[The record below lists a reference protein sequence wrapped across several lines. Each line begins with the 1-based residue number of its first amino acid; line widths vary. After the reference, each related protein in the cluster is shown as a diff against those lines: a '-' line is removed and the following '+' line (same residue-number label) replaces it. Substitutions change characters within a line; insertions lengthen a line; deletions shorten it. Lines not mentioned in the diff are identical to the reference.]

1 MWTGIRIARSDVV
14 DTDKL
19 LSALINLQL
28 WLLLLAAFALG
39 AIGAL
44 AHRASQ
50 DPPTDG
56 QPRGGWSRDALV
68 GGVAAVAILY
78 VSSPPTGI
86 ALIGG
91 SLVAGYAGKLILAG
105 LEARVTA
112 TLAQRE
118 AVRNDLSAR
127 HARQDL
133 DRLATRIA
141 TLPAEPAAQAA
152 GDTVAKV
159 QSYARELQAKHNAA

>member
-1 MWTGIRIARSDVV
+1 M

-28 WLLLLAAFALG
+28 WLLLLAAFVLG

-50 DPPTDG
+50 DPPSEG
-56 QPRGGWSRDALV
+56 QPRSGWSRDALV

-91 SLVAGYAGKLILAG
+91 SLVAGYAGKLVLAG

-112 TLAQRE
+112 TIAQRE
-118 AVRNDLSAR
+118 AARNDLTAR
-127 HARQDL
+127 RARQDL
-133 DRLATRIA
+133 DRLATRIT
-141 TLPAEPAAQAA
+141 TLSAEPVAQTG

-159 QSYARELQAKHNAA
+159 QGYARELQAKHNAA